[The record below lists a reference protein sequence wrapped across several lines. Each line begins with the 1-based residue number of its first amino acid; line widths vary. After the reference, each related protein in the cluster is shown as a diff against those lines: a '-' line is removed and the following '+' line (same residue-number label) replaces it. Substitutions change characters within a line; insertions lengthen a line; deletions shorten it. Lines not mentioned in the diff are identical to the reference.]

1 MQIRFAWYLLGNVQ
15 EVNMVKPCQDSPS
28 NWSLLWISFI
38 SLALGGH
45 KIWRKQCEASRATN
59 RHVFLFFASFRQID
73 VCIQKVSNHR
83 ITSKWRKMVTLIGFL
98 QENILKI
105 QSLFFLKV
113 SFRSDGF
120 VSCRLDL
127 LGKRNLWTKTTAWHI

>member
-1 MQIRFAWYLLGNVQ
+1 MWLKINQQHSAWGRITLYPIEMWPYTQTRTVQIRLAWYLLGNVQ
-15 EVNMVKPCQDSPS
+15 EVNMVKPCQNSPS

-105 QSLFFLKV
+105 QSVFL
-113 SFRSDGF
+113 
-120 VSCRLDL
+120 
-127 LGKRNLWTKTTAWHI
+127 